1 MVIPH
6 SYQFLP
12 RNFAQEAT
20 RKAVRVFHYYCRRA
34 LRAVSEYNLQAILK
48 EKTPPS
54 LIMLPSVNCFNQ
66 KAWEQL
72 LELVKRGSTLAISG
86 YFADDEHLI
95 PQDRLKDLGSESIYP
110 PIPVSHNER
119 MTIDGK
125 TYRTHFGGEKIQ
137 QVRRADFYNDYLLN
151 FSHYGNEVLWS
162 PVPLEIGENMEAIK
176 AFYDYALK
184 KAKLL
189 PYFSLANDIPTI
201 LVRPTEFEKAI
212 LYLVMNES
220 GNNELVEL
228 THLPTNEN
236 EDRNQPR
243 SGQNESDFC

>member
-1 MVIPH
+1 
-6 SYQFLP
+6 
-12 RNFAQEAT
+12 
-20 RKAVRVFHYYCRRA
+20 
-34 LRAVSEYNLQAILK
+34 
-48 EKTPPS
+48 
-54 LIMLPSVNCFNQ
+54 Q

-95 PQDRLKDLGSESIYP
+95 PQDRLKSLGAESIYP

-137 QVRRADFYNDYLLN
+137 QVRRAEFYNDYLLN
-151 FSHYGNEVLWS
+151 FSHFGNEVLWS
-162 PVPLEIGENMEAIK
+162 PIPLEIGENMEAIK
-176 AFYDYALK
+176 AFYDYSIK

-189 PYFSLANDIPTI
+189 PYYSLANDIPTL

-220 GNNELVEL
+220 GSNELVEL
-228 THLPTNEN
+228 THLPTKTKIEINLEAGKTSLIFVDKATGKILART
-236 EDRNQPR
+236 E
-243 SGQNESDFC
+243 